1 MTADIA
7 ICLAILGIAVL
18 LFAWDRIPADVIAL
32 GVMLAVIA
40 AGLLPV
46 DKAFAGFGSDTVM
59 MILGLLVMTAG
70 LIQTGVV
77 EVCGRYVFNLA
88 GRNPAI
94 FLPLIM
100 VAVATVSAFMSNTA
114 ATAFFV
120 PLVLG
125 YASKIGESPS
135 KFLLPVAFASILT
148 SSVTLISTSTNL
160 VVSELLTRYKQPP
173 MGMFELAPVGIP
185 IALLGILYVWKLGVR
200 LLPQR
205 ENQKP
210 EEKIGERHYQADI
223 VVDADGPLVGKSP
236 TAAKI
241 IGGTGLTIVKLSRG
255 AETLRGEK
263 RLADLA

>member
-77 EVCGRYVFNLA
+77 EVCGRYVFDLA

-125 YASKIGESPS
+125 YTSRLGISPS
-135 KFLLPVAFASILT
+135 KYLLPLAS
-148 SSVTLISTSTNL
+148 
-160 VVSELLTRYKQPP
+160 
-173 MGMFELAPVGIP
+173 A
-185 IALLGILYVWKLGVR
+185 ALL
-200 LLPQR
+200 PSS
-205 ENQKP
+205 
-210 EEKIGERHYQADI
+210 
-223 VVDADGPLVGKSP
+223 GPL
-236 TAAKI
+236 I
-241 IGGTGLTIVKLSRG
+241 
-255 AETLRGEK
+255 
-263 RLADLA
+263 RLATTRLVRDRPPR